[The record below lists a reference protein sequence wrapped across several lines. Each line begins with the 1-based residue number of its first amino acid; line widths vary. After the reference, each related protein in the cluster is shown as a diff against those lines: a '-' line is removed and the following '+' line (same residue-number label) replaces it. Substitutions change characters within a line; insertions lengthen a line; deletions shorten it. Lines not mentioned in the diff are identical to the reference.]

1 MMKVEVTYGKNK
13 YEIGNCNVRTIQE
26 LLEKSNFVLKPE
38 EEVEPDEPSI
48 DICENEKFADGF
60 IHPQLSQALENGTA
74 HLKFDIGSS
83 AKVWVRGFGYSF
95 EFNCSSNV
103 AELVKAMRKVAD
115 YLEKKVR

>member
-1 MMKVEVTYGKNK
+1 MKVEINTGKATY
-13 YEIGNCNVRTIQE
+13 E
-26 LLEKSNFVLKPE
+26 LLNCDAKTIHDFISKNDFV
-38 EEVEPDEPSI
+38 VNEPAI
-48 DICENEKFADGF
+48 DICESEKFADGF

-115 YLEKKVR
+115 YLEKEVR